1 MSTYRATIAS
11 TWSPEDAFAYMAR
24 FSNAAKWDPGV
35 LSSEDTDPGPPRYG
49 STYRLVVGA
58 LGRRCSARV
67 PGRGDRPAEARSS
80 CRLRTR

>member
-58 LGRRCSARV
+58 LGRRVRSSTGSRRSTR
-67 PGRGDRPAEARSS
+67 RGACRPAG
-80 CRLRTR
+80 